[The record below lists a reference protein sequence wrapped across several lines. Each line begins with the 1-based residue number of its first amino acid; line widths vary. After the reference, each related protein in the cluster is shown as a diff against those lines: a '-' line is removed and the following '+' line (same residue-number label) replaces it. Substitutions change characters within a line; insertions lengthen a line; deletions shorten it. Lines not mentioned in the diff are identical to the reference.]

1 MKVLSLP
8 QPPNPDDGRYKSN
21 PLALA
26 RANYQWFQQ
35 VVGLLQDNSRVND
48 APCASPVLPTDNVAT
63 VIGALTQKGI
73 LSPTTSR
80 NSST

>member
-1 MKVLSLP
+1 VKLLSLP
-8 QPPNPDDGRYKSN
+8 QPPNPDDGRYKGS
-21 PLALA
+21 PYALA
-26 RANYQWFQQ
+26 KANYLWFQQ
-35 VVGLLQDNSRVND
+35 IVGILQDNSRVND
-48 APCASPVLPTDNVAT
+48 APCASPVLSTDNVAT

>member
-1 MKVLSLP
+1 VKLLSLP
-8 QPPNPDDGRYKSN
+8 QPPNPDDGRYKSS
-21 PLALA
+21 PYALA
-26 RANYQWFQQ
+26 KANYQWFQQ
-35 VVGLLQDNSRVND
+35 IVGLLQDNSRVND
-48 APCASPVLPTDNVAT
+48 APCASPVLSTDDVAT